1 MEADKRKAAYRQGVY
16 IFILLAVLTIAEYFI
31 SIETDGSV
39 TFLMIIA
46 LLKAGLIVN
55 FFMHIYRLWRTEEDH

>member
-1 MEADKRKAAYRQGVY
+1 VEADKKRAAYRQGVY
-16 IFILLAVLTIAEYFI
+16 VFIFLAVLTIAEFFV
-31 SIETDGSV
+31 SAATDGSV

-46 LLKAGLIVN
+46 LLKAGIIAN

>member
-1 MEADKRKAAYRQGVY
+1 MEADKKRAAYRQGVM
-16 IFILLAVLTIAEYFI
+16 IFLLLAVLTIAEFFV
-31 SIETDGSV
+31 SAATDGSV

-46 LLKAGLIVN
+46 LLKAGVIAH